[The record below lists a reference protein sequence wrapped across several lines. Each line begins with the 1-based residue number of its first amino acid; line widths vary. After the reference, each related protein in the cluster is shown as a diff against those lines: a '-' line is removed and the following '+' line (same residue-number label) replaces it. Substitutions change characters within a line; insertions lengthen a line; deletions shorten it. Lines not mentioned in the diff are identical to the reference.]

1 MCRTPL
7 PPALLDPCR
16 RGGRR
21 RGRGPPAP
29 SRALPWGPG
38 RKREG
43 AGTERGER
51 FLQGAELRLAEAGPF
66 PPAPL
71 GKHLL
76 PGALM
81 KAQSG
86 GPHRQPGSSP
96 SPPQKA
102 LRRGSEALP
111 PQTSTGRPAAL
122 PAPRE
127 GSAPSGRVAPVRSE
141 GCSRVTYGSSDW
153 QQALFL
159 F

>member
-7 PPALLDPCR
+7 PPAPLDPRR

-29 SRALPWGPG
+29 SRASPWGPG
-38 RKREG
+38 RKGEG

-51 FLQGAELRLAEAGPF
+51 FLPGAELRLAEAAPF

-81 KAQSG
+81 KAQSA
-86 GPHRQPGSSP
+86 GPHRHPRSSP

-111 PQTSTGRPAAL
+111 PQTSTAL

-127 GSAPSGRVAPVRSE
+127 GSAPSGRVAPDRSE